1 MVVVG
6 SDNAAPF
13 ESAIQQNGLSGHVR
27 FFPPRPDVE
36 FYYAAADVYV
46 SPTLEDAFALPPAEA
61 MACGLPIITSN
72 CNGGAEIV
80 TSGEDG
86 FVLDDPSDFL
96 ALAQI
101 IKRLMAEPELRRRIG
116 DKAVQ
121 AARKLSWDD
130 AAARIRESWEQ
141 ARLLNSTS
149 HLEK

>member
-1 MVVVG
+1 
-6 SDNAAPF
+6 
-13 ESAIQQNGLSGHVR
+13 
-27 FFPPRPDVE
+27 VE
-36 FYYAAADVYV
+36 FYYASADVYV

-61 MACGLPIITSN
+61 MACGLPIITSDN
-72 CNGGAEIV
+72 NGGAEIV

-101 IKRLMAEPELRRRIG
+101 LRRLMLDPELRRRIG
-116 DKAVQ
+116 ENAVQ
-121 AARKLSWDD
+121 AARKLTWDG
-130 AAARIRESWEQ
+130 AAAHIRESWEH